1 MFDLPLRALNWRQ
14 QDIADKSR
22 PLGSAD
28 FLAATECRSNAKL
41 IIRMDAT
48 SFRLQSKHGLD
59 DGWNERK
66 DNPSL
71 TAESLFAEAHLRPD
85 DVDLEAT
92 HHQSFWSNS
101 LKGWKWKNPEMHPF
115 GGESTKCIIY
125 PCVCVCVCFKFLTL
139 NLTIF
144 AIPPFPLIAV
154 KRRSAATI
162 KCLCITPSL
171 LDERWSGITYA

>member
-1 MFDLPLRALNWRQ
+1 MFDLPLRALIWRQ

-28 FLAATECRSNAKL
+28 FLTATECRSNAKL

-101 LKGWKWKNPEMHPF
+101 LKRWEVKESWNAPF
-115 GGESTKCIIY
+115 WRREHKMY
-125 PCVCVCVCFKFLTL
+125 NLPLFLTL

-144 AIPPFPLIAV
+144 AVPPFPLIAV
-154 KRRSAATI
+154 KSSAATI

-171 LDERWSGITYA
+171 LDERWSGITYT